1 MLTPGVGGSI
11 PPVVSSE
18 ELSDHGA
25 IVLVDGDL
33 DMETAPQL
41 ERHLAD
47 HIADGH
53 RHLVLDLTQAT
64 FLDSTALRVLIT
76 TITPLQEDADAV
88 VVLAGT
94 HGIVERALA
103 TSGIGQMFTSFP
115 TRREAVA
122 ALTGSAEP
130 LRDGWRAVVRKQPE

>member
-1 MLTPGVGGSI
+1 M
-11 PPVVSSE
+11 SSE
-18 ELSDHGA
+18 VLADHGA

-53 RHLVLDLTQAT
+53 RHRLDLTQAT

-76 TITPLQEDADAV
+76 TITPLQDNADAV

-94 HGIVERALA
+94 HGIVERVLA
-103 TSGIGQMFTSFP
+103 IRHWPCSGPFP
-115 TRREAVA
+115 TRREASLLDGIGRA
-122 ALTGSAEP
+122 PLMAGAL
-130 LRDGWRAVVRKQPE
+130 VVRKQPVAAATAEAP